1 MIGAQSSSLSPA
13 MSLKPGLRRLERRKL
28 LRALV
33 LIVPLFAFLLLNFAL
48 PIGAVLMRSIK
59 DVELAAAMP
68 RTAAVIQ
75 QWDGRDLPDAGVAA
89 ILVEDLI
96 RARDEGTVSSVA
108 NRLNYDVNGFRT
120 LLLSTA
126 RRLPLSDS
134 GSALDQL
141 IKIDARWGDRNYW
154 AAIKHAAGPY
164 TSFYLLAALDRRVS
178 VDGEIVLTPADQRVF
193 TNIFFRTFWISL
205 VVTTLCL
212 ILGYPVAYLLA
223 NIHPRVSNLLMILVL
238 LPFWTSVLVRTTGWA
253 VLLQREGA
261 VNNILR
267 AMGAISEPMQLI
279 YNRTGVYVAM
289 TQVLLPFMV
298 LPLYGVMKGIAPTT
312 MRAALSLGARP
323 WVAFRR
329 VYLPQS
335 MPGISAGCL
344 LVFILALGYYITPAL
359 VGGADDQ
366 MVSYFI
372 AFYTNETLNWGMAA
386 ALGVILLTVT
396 LILYA
401 LYNRL
406 SGTAGPRWA

>member
-1 MIGAQSSSLSPA
+1 MGAQNAVRSPA
-13 MSLKPGLRRLERRKL
+13 VLLKPGLRRIEWRKL

-48 PIGAVLMRSIK
+48 PIAAVLMRSLK

-68 RTAAVIQ
+68 RTAAAIQ
-75 QWDGRDLPDAGVAA
+75 RWDGRDLPDAGIAA

-96 RARDEGTVSSVA
+96 RARDQGTVSSVA

-126 RRLPLSDS
+126 RRVPLSAS

-141 IKIDARWGDRNYW
+141 IKIDARWADRNYW

-178 VDGEIVLTPADQRVF
+178 ADGDIVLTPVDQRVF
-193 TNIFFRTFWISL
+193 INIFFRTFWISL
-205 VVTTLCL
+205 VVTTFCL

-223 NIHPRVSNLLMILVL
+223 NVHPRVSNLLMILVL

-253 VLLQREGA
+253 VLLQREGT
-261 VNNILR
+261 VNTMLR

-289 TQVLLPFMV
+289 TQVLLPFMI

-386 ALGVILLTVT
+386 ALAVILLTVT
-396 LILYA
+396 LVLYV

-406 SGTAGPRWA
+406 SGSAGPRWA

>member
-1 MIGAQSSSLSPA
+1 
-13 MSLKPGLRRLERRKL
+13 MSLKPDLRRIERRKL

-33 LIVPLFAFLLLNFAL
+33 LIVPLFAFLLLNFAW
-48 PIGAVLMRSIK
+48 PIGAVLTRSIK
-59 DVELAAAMP
+59 DVELPAAMP
-68 RTAAVIQ
+68 GTAAVIQ
-75 QWDGRDLPDAGVAA
+75 RWDGRGLPDASIAA
-89 ILVEDLI
+89 IMVEELA
-96 RARDEGTVSSVA
+96 RAREDGTVSSVA

-126 RRLPLSDS
+126 RRLPLSGE

-141 IKIDARWGDRNYW
+141 ISIDARWGDRDYW

-178 VDGEIVLTPADQRVF
+178 VDGEIVQTPAEQRVF
-193 TNIFFRTFWISL
+193 VNIFFRTFWISL
-205 VVTTLCL
+205 VVTMFCL
-212 ILGYPVAYLLA
+212 VLGYPVAYLLA
-223 NIHPRVSNLLMILVL
+223 NVNPRVSNLLMILLL

-253 VLLQREGA
+253 VLLQREGII
-261 VNNILR
+261 NNLLR
-267 AMGAISEPMQLI
+267 AMGVIPEPMQLI

-289 TQVLLPFMV
+289 THVLLPFMV

-312 MRAALSLGARP
+312 VRAALSLGARP

-386 ALGVILLTVT
+386 ALGVILLVAT
-396 LILYA
+396 LLLYV

-406 SGTAGPRWA
+406 SGTAGPRWG

>member
-1 MIGAQSSSLSPA
+1 ML
-13 MSLKPGLRRLERRKL
+13 LKPGLRRIERRKL

-48 PIGAVLMRSIK
+48 PIAAVLMRSIK

-68 RTAAVIQ
+68 RTAAAIQ
-75 QWDGRDLPDAGVAA
+75 QWDGRDLPDAGIAA

-96 RARDEGTVSSVA
+96 RARDQGTVSSVA

-126 RRLPLSDS
+126 RRVPLSDS

-141 IKIDARWGDRNYW
+141 IKIDARWADRNDW

-164 TSFYLLAALDRRVS
+164 TSFYLLAALDRRLS
-178 VDGEIVLTPADQRVF
+178 ADGDIVLTPVDQRVF
-193 TNIFFRTFWISL
+193 INIFFRTFWISL
-205 VVTTLCL
+205 VVTTFCL

-223 NIHPRVSNLLMILVL
+223 NVHTRVSNLLMILVL

-253 VLLQREGA
+253 VLLQREGT
-261 VNNILR
+261 VNTMLR

-289 TQVLLPFMV
+289 TQVLLPFMI

-386 ALGVILLTVT
+386 ALAVILLTVT
-396 LILYA
+396 LVLYV

-406 SGTAGPRWA
+406 SGSAGARWA

>member
-1 MIGAQSSSLSPA
+1 

>member
-1 MIGAQSSSLSPA
+1 MIGAQSLSLSAA
-13 MSLKPGLRRLERRKL
+13 MSLKPGLRRIERRRL

-33 LIVPLFAFLLLNFAL
+33 LIVPLFAFLLFNFAF
-48 PIGAVLMRSIK
+48 PIGAVLMRSVR

-75 QWDGRDLPDAGVAA
+75 QWDGRDLPDATVAA
-89 ILVEDLI
+89 VLVEELA

-126 RRLPLSDS
+126 RRLPLSDP

-261 VNNILR
+261 INNILR

-396 LILYA
+396 LALYA

>member
-1 MIGAQSSSLSPA
+1 M
-13 MSLKPGLRRLERRKL
+13 

-48 PIGAVLMRSIK
+48 PIGAVLTRSVK
-59 DVELAAAMP
+59 DVELPTAMP
-68 RTAAVIQ
+68 RTAAAIQ
-75 QWDGRDLPDAGVAA
+75 QWDGRDLPDVSIAS
-89 ILVEDLI
+89 ILVEELA
-96 RARDEGTVSSVA
+96 RAKDEGTVSSVA

-141 IKIDARWGDRNYW
+141 IKIDARWADRNYW

-164 TSFYLLAALDRRVS
+164 TSFYMLAALDRRVS

-193 TNIFFRTFWISL
+193 INIFFRTFWISL

-223 NIHPRVSNLLMILVL
+223 NINPRLSNFLMILVL

-253 VLLQREGA
+253 VLLQREGT
-261 VNNILR
+261 VNNMLR
-267 AMGAISEPMQLI
+267 AVGAISEPMQLI

-289 TQVLLPFMV
+289 THVLLPFMV

-312 MRAALSLGARP
+312 MRAA
-323 WVAFRR
+323 RR
-329 VYLPQS
+329 CSSP
-335 MPGISAGCL
+335 
-344 LVFILALGYYITPAL
+344 TPT
-359 VGGADDQ
+359 
-366 MVSYFI
+366 S
-372 AFYTNETLNWGMAA
+372 TTR
-386 ALGVILLTVT
+386 T
-396 LILYA
+396 
-401 LYNRL
+401 
-406 SGTAGPRWA
+406 

>member
-1 MIGAQSSSLSPA
+1 MIGARSSSLSAA
-13 MSLKPGLRRLERRKL
+13 MSLKPGLRRIERRKL

-33 LIVPLFAFLLLNFAL
+33 LIVPLFAFLLLNFAF

-59 DVELAAAMP
+59 DVELDAAMP
-68 RTAAVIQ
+68 RTAAMIQ
-75 QWDGRDLPDAGVAA
+75 QWDGRDLPDTSVAA
-89 ILVEDLI
+89 ILVEELV

-178 VDGEIVLTPADQRVF
+178 VDGEIVLTPPDQRVF

-223 NIHPRVSNLLMILVL
+223 NVPPRVSNLLMILVL

-253 VLLQREGA
+253 VLLQREGTI
-261 VNNILR
+261 NNILR

>member
-1 MIGAQSSSLSPA
+1 ML
-13 MSLKPGLRRLERRKL
+13 LKPGLRRIERRKL

-48 PIGAVLMRSIK
+48 PIAAVLMRSIK

-68 RTAAVIQ
+68 RTAAAIQ
-75 QWDGRDLPDAGVAA
+75 RWDDRDLPDAGIAA

-96 RARDEGTVSSVA
+96 RARDQGTVSSVA

-126 RRLPLSDS
+126 RRVPLSDS

-178 VDGEIVLTPADQRVF
+178 ADGDIVLTPVDQRVF
-193 TNIFFRTFWISL
+193 INIFFRTFWISL
-205 VVTTLCL
+205 VVTTFCL

-223 NIHPRVSNLLMILVL
+223 NVPPRVSNLLMILVL

-253 VLLQREGA
+253 VLLQREGT
-261 VNNILR
+261 VNTMLR

-289 TQVLLPFMV
+289 TQVLLPFMI

-386 ALGVILLTVT
+386 ALAVILLTVT
-396 LILYA
+396 LVLYV
-401 LYNRL
+401 LYNCL
-406 SGTAGPRWA
+406 SSSAGPRWA